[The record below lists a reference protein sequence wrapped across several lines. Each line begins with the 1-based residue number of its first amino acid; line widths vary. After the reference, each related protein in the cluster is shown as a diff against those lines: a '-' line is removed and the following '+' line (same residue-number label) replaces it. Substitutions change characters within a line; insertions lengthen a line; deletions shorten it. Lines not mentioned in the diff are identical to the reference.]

1 MKYSTLLFFGA
12 LYYLPAVGSAQ
23 AVDSDYVLVNGSGA
37 VAVTPTQARLTLVFS
52 AQQADV
58 AAGKKI
64 VDQQSAAFAA
74 ILQQYQIK
82 ATDINNAPLVIY
94 PEQRAE
100 KLDQFRIER
109 STTVLIRDLK
119 IYPALLEAAT
129 KLGVNQIQPVELQ
142 TADSEQ
148 YYTEALQQAF
158 AAAKSKALQLAELS
172 GRKLGKVNQVH
183 EQSSAPGPRF
193 KGMMM
198 AAEAMPVN
206 FGQQQIRADVQVQF
220 ELINR

>member
-1 MKYSTLLFFGA
+1 MKLSQMLVLCAA
-12 LYYLPAVGSAQ
+12 LGQSVYAAEADFVQ
-23 AVDSDYVLVNGSGA
+23 VNGSGA

-58 AAGKKI
+58 AAGKQA
-64 VDQQSAAFAA
+64 VDAQSAAFAE
-74 ILQQYQIK
+74 LLNKHRVK
-82 ATDINNAPLVIY
+82 ATDVNNAPLVVY
-94 PEQRAE
+94 PEQRE
-100 KLDQFRIER
+100 QKLDQFRIER
-109 STTVLIRDLK
+109 TTTVLIRDLK
-119 IYPALLEAAT
+119 LYPLLLEAAA
-129 KLGVNQIQPVELQ
+129 KLGVSQIQPVELQ

-158 AAAKSKALQLAELS
+158 QAAKAKALQLAALS
-172 GRKLGKVNQVH
+172 GRKLGKVNQLH

-198 AAEAMPVN
+198 AADSMPVS

-220 ELINR
+220 ELINP

>member
-1 MKYSTLLFFGA
+1 MKYSMLLLIGA
-12 LYYLPAVGSAQ
+12 LQYLPAVGSAQ
-23 AVDSDYVLVNGSGA
+23 AADSDYVLVNGSGA

-58 AAGKKI
+58 AAGKKL
-64 VDQQSAAFAA
+64 VDEQSAAFSA
-74 ILQQYQIK
+74 ILQQHQIK
-82 ATDINNAPLVIY
+82 ATDINNAPLVVY

-129 KLGVNQIQPVELQ
+129 GLGVSQIQPVELQ

-158 AAAKSKALQLAELS
+158 AAAKSKAIQLAELS

>member
-1 MKYSTLLFFGA
+1 MKLSQMLVLCAA
-12 LYYLPAVGSAQ
+12 LGQ
-23 AVDSDYVLVNGSGA
+23 AVYAAEADFVQVNGSGA

-58 AAGKKI
+58 AAGKQA
-64 VDQQSAAFAA
+64 VDAQSAAFAE
-74 ILQQYQIK
+74 LLNKHQVK
-82 ATDINNAPLVIY
+82 ATDVNNAPLVVY
-94 PEQRAE
+94 PEQRE
-100 KLDQFRIER
+100 QKLDQFRIER
-109 STTVLIRDLK
+109 TTTVLIRDLK
-119 IYPALLEAAT
+119 LYPLLLEAAA
-129 KLGVNQIQPVELQ
+129 KLGVSQIQPVELQ

-158 AAAKSKALQLAELS
+158 QAAKAKALQLAALS
-172 GRKLGKVNQVH
+172 GRKLGKVNQLH

-198 AAEAMPVN
+198 AADSMPVS

-220 ELINR
+220 ELINP

>member
-1 MKYSTLLFFGA
+1 MKLSQMLVLCATLGQSVYAAEADF
-12 LYYLPAVGSAQ
+12 VQ
-23 AVDSDYVLVNGSGA
+23 VNGSGA

-58 AAGKKI
+58 AAGKQA
-64 VDQQSAAFAA
+64 VDAQSAAFAE
-74 ILQQYQIK
+74 LLNKHRVK
-82 ATDINNAPLVIY
+82 ATDVNNAPLVVY
-94 PEQRAE
+94 PEQRE
-100 KLDQFRIER
+100 QKLDQFRIER
-109 STTVLIRDLK
+109 TTTVLIRDLK
-119 IYPALLEAAT
+119 LYPLLLEAAA
-129 KLGVNQIQPVELQ
+129 KLGVSQIQPVELQ

-158 AAAKSKALQLAELS
+158 QAAKAKALQLAALS
-172 GRKLGKVNQVH
+172 GRKLGKVNQLH

-198 AAEAMPVN
+198 AADSMPVS

-220 ELINR
+220 ELINP

>member
-1 MKYSTLLFFGA
+1 MKLSQMLVLCAA
-12 LYYLPAVGSAQ
+12 LSQSVYAAEADFVQ
-23 AVDSDYVLVNGSGA
+23 VNGSGA

-58 AAGKKI
+58 AAGKQM
-64 VDQQSAAFAA
+64 VDAQSAAFAA
-74 ILQQYQIK
+74 LLKKHQIK
-82 ATDINNAPLVIY
+82 ASDVNNAPLVVY
-94 PEQRAE
+94 PEQRE
-100 KLDQFRIER
+100 QKLDQFRIER
-109 STTVLIRDLK
+109 STTVLIRDLTL
-119 IYPALLEAAT
+119 YPVLLEAAA
-129 KLGVNQIQPVELQ
+129 KLGVSQIQPVELQ

-158 AAAKSKALQLAELS
+158 QAAKAKALQLAALS
-172 GRKLGKVNQVH
+172 GRKLGKVNQLH

-198 AAEAMPVN
+198 AADSMPVS

-220 ELINR
+220 ELINP

>member
-1 MKYSTLLFFGA
+1 MKLSQMLVLCAA
-12 LYYLPAVGSAQ
+12 LGQSVYAAEADFVQ
-23 AVDSDYVLVNGSGA
+23 VNGSGA

-58 AAGKKI
+58 AAGKQA
-64 VDQQSAAFAA
+64 VDAQSAAFAA
-74 ILQQYQIK
+74 LLNKHQIK
-82 ATDINNAPLVIY
+82 ATDVNNAPLVVY
-94 PEQRAE
+94 PEQRE
-100 KLDQFRIER
+100 QKLDQFRIER
-109 STTVLIRDLK
+109 TTTVLIRDLK
-119 IYPALLEAAT
+119 LYPVLLEAAA
-129 KLGVNQIQPVELQ
+129 KLGVSQIQPVELQ

-158 AAAKSKALQLAELS
+158 QAAKAKALQLAALS
-172 GRKLGKVNQVH
+172 GRKLGKVNQLH

-198 AAEAMPVN
+198 AADSMPVS

-220 ELINR
+220 ELINP

>member
-1 MKYSTLLFFGA
+1 MKYPMLLLIGA
-12 LYYLPAVGSAQ
+12 LQYLPAVGSAQ
-23 AVDSDYVLVNGSGA
+23 AADSDYVLVNGSGA

-58 AAGKKI
+58 AAGKKL
-64 VDQQSAAFAA
+64 VDEQSAAFSA
-74 ILQQYQIK
+74 ILQQHQIK

-100 KLDQFRIER
+100 KLDQFRVER

-129 KLGVNQIQPVELQ
+129 GLGVSQIQPVELQ

>member
-1 MKYSTLLFFGA
+1 MKYSMLLLIGA
-12 LYYLPAVGSAQ
+12 LQYLPAVGSAQ
-23 AVDSDYVLVNGSGA
+23 AADSDYVLVNGSGA

-58 AAGKKI
+58 AAGKKL

-74 ILQQYQIK
+74 ILQQHQIK
-82 ATDINNAPLVIY
+82 ATDINNAPLVVY

-119 IYPALLEAAT
+119 IYPALLEAAAR
-129 KLGVNQIQPVELQ
+129 LGVSQIQPVELQ

>member
-1 MKYSTLLFFGA
+1 MKYPIGLLAGA
-12 LYYLPAVGSAQ
+12 FLYFPFSGMVFSAET
-23 AVDSDYVLVNGSGA
+23 DYVLVNGSGA

-58 AAGKKI
+58 AAGKKQ

-74 ILQQYQIK
+74 ILQQHQIK
-82 ATDINNAPLVIY
+82 AADINNAPLVIY
-94 PEQRAE
+94 PEQRE
-100 KLDQFRIER
+100 QKLDQFRIER

-129 KLGVNQIQPVELQ
+129 KLGVSQIQPVELQ

-206 FGQQQIRADVQVQF
+206 FGQQQIRADLQVQF

>member
-1 MKYSTLLFFGA
+1 MKLSQMLVLCAA
-12 LYYLPAVGSAQ
+12 LGQSVYAAEADFVQ
-23 AVDSDYVLVNGSGA
+23 VNGSGA

-58 AAGKKI
+58 AAGKQA
-64 VDQQSAAFAA
+64 VDAQSAAFAA
-74 ILQQYQIK
+74 LLSKHQIK
-82 ATDINNAPLVIY
+82 ASDVNNAPLVVY
-94 PEQRAE
+94 PEQRE
-100 KLDQFRIER
+100 QKLDQFRIER
-109 STTVLIRDLK
+109 STTVSIRDLAL
-119 IYPALLEAAT
+119 YPVLLEGAA
-129 KLGVNQIQPVELQ
+129 KLGVSQIQPVELQ

-158 AAAKSKALQLAELS
+158 QAAKAKALQLAALS
-172 GRKLGKVNQVH
+172 GRKLGKVNQLH

-198 AAEAMPVN
+198 AADSMPVS

-220 ELINR
+220 ELINP

>member
-1 MKYSTLLFFGA
+1 MKYSMLLLIGA
-12 LYYLPAVGSAQ
+12 LQCLPAVGSAQ
-23 AVDSDYVLVNGSGA
+23 AADSDYVLVNGSGA

-64 VDQQSAAFAA
+64 VDQQSAEFAT
-74 ILQQYQIK
+74 ILQQHKIK

>member
-1 MKYSTLLFFGA
+1 MKYPTLLLCTA
-12 LYYLPAVGSAQ
+12 LLLPLAQ
-23 AVDSDYVLVNGSGA
+23 ASENDYVLVNGSGA

-58 AAGKKI
+58 SAGKKL
-64 VDQQSAAFAA
+64 VDSQSAAFAA
-74 ILQQYQIK
+74 VLQQHQIK
-82 ATDINNAPLVIY
+82 PKDINNAPLVIY
-94 PEQRAE
+94 PLQNED

-109 STTVLIRDLK
+109 TTTVLIRDLQH
-119 IYPALLEAAT
+119 YPDLLEAAT
-129 KLGVNQIQPVELQ
+129 KLGVSQIQPVELQ

-158 AAAKSKALQLAELS
+158 SAAKAKATQLAELS

-198 AAEAMPVN
+198 AAEALPVS

-220 ELINR
+220 ELTNR

>member
-1 MKYSTLLFFGA
+1 MKLSQIFVLCAA
-12 LYYLPAVGSAQ
+12 LGQSVYAAEADFVQ
-23 AVDSDYVLVNGSGA
+23 VNGSGA

-58 AAGKKI
+58 AAGKQA
-64 VDQQSAAFAA
+64 VDAQSAAFAA
-74 ILQQYQIK
+74 LLNKHQIK
-82 ATDINNAPLVIY
+82 ATDVNNAPLVVY
-94 PEQRAE
+94 PEQRE
-100 KLDQFRIER
+100 QKLDQFRIER
-109 STTVLIRDLK
+109 TTTVLIRDLTL
-119 IYPALLEAAT
+119 YPVLLEAAA
-129 KLGVNQIQPVELQ
+129 KLGVSQIQPVELQ

-158 AAAKSKALQLAELS
+158 QAAKAKALQLAALS
-172 GRKLGKVNQVH
+172 GRKLGKVNQLH

-198 AAEAMPVN
+198 AADSMPVS

-220 ELINR
+220 ELINP

>member
-1 MKYSTLLFFGA
+1 MQYATRLVIGVLLTA
-12 LYYLPAVGSAQ
+12 AIATPVLAAEQ
-23 AVDSDYVLVNGSGA
+23 DYVLVNGSGA
-37 VAVTPTQARLTLVFS
+37 VATQPNQARLTLVFS

-58 AAGKKI
+58 AAGKTQ
-64 VDQQSAAFAA
+64 VDKQSAAFAA
-74 ILQQYQIK
+74 ILQQHQIK
-82 ATDINNAPLVIY
+82 ATDINNAPLVVY
-94 PEQRAE
+94 PEQSAE
-100 KLDQFRIER
+100 KLDQFRVER

-119 IYPALLEAAT
+119 MYPVLLEAAA
-129 KLGVNQIQPVELQ
+129 KLGVSQIQPVELQ
-142 TADSEQ
+142 HSNSEQ

-172 GRKLGKVNQVH
+172 GRKLGKVNQVI

-198 AAEAMPVN
+198 AAEAMPVH
-206 FGQQQIRADVQVQF
+206 FGQQQIRADLQVQF

>member
-1 MKYSTLLFFGA
+1 MKYPALLLISTLLTPFA
-12 LYYLPAVGSAQ
+12 QSSA
-23 AVDSDYVLVNGSGA
+23 DDFVLVNGSGA

-58 AAGKKI
+58 SAGKKL
-64 VDQQSAAFAA
+64 VDNQSAAFST
-74 ILQQYQIK
+74 ILQQHQIK
-82 ATDINNAPLVIY
+82 AKDINNAPLVIY
-94 PEQRAE
+94 PRQNED

-109 STTVLIRDLK
+109 TTTVLIRDLK
-119 IYPALLEAAT
+119 LYPDLLEAAT
-129 KLGVNQIQPVELQ
+129 KLGVSQIQPVELQ

-148 YYTEALQQAF
+148 YYAEALQQAF
-158 AAAKSKALQLAELS
+158 AAAKAKAAQLAELS

-198 AAEAMPVN
+198 AAESLPVN

-220 ELINR
+220 ELTNR

>member
-1 MKYSTLLFFGA
+1 MKYSMLLFIGA
-12 LYYLPAVGSAQ
+12 LQYLPVAGNAQ
-23 AVDSDYVLVNGSGA
+23 AADSDYVLVNGSGA

-58 AAGKKI
+58 AAGKKL

-74 ILQQYQIK
+74 ILQQHQIK
-82 ATDINNAPLVIY
+82 AADINNAPLVVY

-119 IYPALLEAAT
+119 IYPALLEAAAR
-129 KLGVNQIQPVELQ
+129 LGVSQIQPVELQ

>member
-23 AVDSDYVLVNGSGA
+23 AADSDYVLVNGSGA

-64 VDQQSAAFAA
+64 VDQQNAAFAA
-74 ILQQYQIK
+74 ILQQHQIK

>member
-1 MKYSTLLFFGA
+1 MKYSMLLLIGA
-12 LYYLPAVGSAQ
+12 LQYLPAVGSAQ
-23 AVDSDYVLVNGSGA
+23 AADSDYVLVNGSGA

-58 AAGKKI
+58 AAGKKL
-64 VDQQSAAFAA
+64 VDEQSAAFAA
-74 ILQQYQIK
+74 ILQQHQIK

-100 KLDQFRIER
+100 KLDQFRVER

-129 KLGVNQIQPVELQ
+129 GLGVSQIHPVELQ

>member
-23 AVDSDYVLVNGSGA
+23 AADSDYVLVNGSGA